1 MDMMSLIDTFF
12 KTDGLKALI
21 HQAGQMLNCPMI
33 AIDDAFQIQ
42 ASYLRKTFRMTYFLR
57 RCTEERLPTKQFW
70 QSVKMSRS
78 HRENRCGCSCRIHR
92 IHAVLQR

>member
-12 KTDGLKALI
+12 KTDDLKALI

-42 ASYLRKTFRMTYFLR
+42 ASYSPEKYTKTVIPGKLRPEFLAQVNE
-57 RCTEERLPTKQFW
+57 TPEDL
-70 QSVKMSRS
+70 
-78 HRENRCGCSCRIHR
+78 
-92 IHAVLQR
+92 